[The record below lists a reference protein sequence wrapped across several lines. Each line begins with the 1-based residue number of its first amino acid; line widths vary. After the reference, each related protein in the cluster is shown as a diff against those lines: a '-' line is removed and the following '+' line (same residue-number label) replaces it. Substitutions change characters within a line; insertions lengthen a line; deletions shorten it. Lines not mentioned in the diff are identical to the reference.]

1 MTWIL
6 HVAERAQKQLAK
18 APAKNQRQLR
28 SALLAMEQDPFSGN
42 IVRLKSERSAW
53 RRRVGDYTIFFDVYP
68 ETQII
73 DVVHIARRTSTTY

>member
-1 MTWIL
+1 MTWTL

-28 SALLAMEQDPFSGN
+28 SALLAMEQNPFSGN
-42 IVRLKSERSAW
+42 IVRLKFERSAW
-53 RRRVGDYTIFFDVYP
+53 RRRVGDYRIFFDVYP

-73 DVVHIARRTSTTY
+73 DVVDIARRTSTTY